1 MKFQVH
7 PWFWLCGSPWARASK
22 PISWSELCGSVAGLS
37 FLTDTRLHKGT
48 YVLFVLKKLIC
59 ADINRILLVPRT
71 DDSLTAWCVEE
82 GSLQTSR
89 REPCWAVEGNE
100 ACPAV
105 IVLIALGFPRG
116 RTSPSWDLSL
126 AKNELTHILFLLV
139 LLLVCYCS
147 NCDVACKQ
155 TAAIILFAAIEW
167 WLRRIQENRHLKL
180 VTFFPPPIHFWCCDA
195 SAMVSPGLIS
205 GSD

>member
-7 PWFWLCGSPWARASK
+7 HFFGLPCCLWARSSEL
-22 PISWSELCGSVAGLS
+22 ISWSKLCGYVAGLL
-37 FLTDTRLHKGT
+37 FLTGMHVHEGT
-48 YVLFVLKKLIC
+48 YVIIFFKKLIC

-82 GSLQTSR
+82 GSLQTSW

-126 AKNELTHILFLLV
+126 AKNKLTHILFLLF

-147 NCDVACKQ
+147 NCGVACKQ
-155 TAAIILFAAIEW
+155 TAAITLFAAIEW
-167 WLRRIQENRHLKL
+167 
-180 VTFFPPPIHFWCCDA
+180 
-195 SAMVSPGLIS
+195 
-205 GSD
+205 